1 MSSVV
6 LSSEQRV
13 RFEIECVTG
22 GVPVDVQEHWYRI
35 YADELE
41 HHLEHA
47 DHGRRR
53 LDDPMAERGHLFIA
67 RGPSGEVAGTV
78 LTTDRGVGELG
89 YYKDYFEM
97 DQVAGQVSVTTKLTV
112 APFARRT
119 RVSFLLS
126 RTTYAAAL
134 ARGLDVDFCDC
145 QPSRLHL
152 FERLGYRQM
161 EGEGQHPFYGSS
173 LRMRLDVQ
181 DIEHLERVGSPFAA
195 VARKR
200 LRRRAS

>member
-1 MSSVV
+1 MSSVL
-6 LSSEQRV
+6 LSSLQRA

-53 LDDPMAERGHLFIA
+53 LDDPMALDGHLFIA

-89 YYKDYFEM
+89 YYEDYFDM
-97 DQVAGQVSVTTKLTV
+97 DPIAGPASVTTKLTV

-126 RTTYAAAL
+126 RATYAGAL
-134 ARGLDVDFCDC
+134 ERGVEVDFCDC

-152 FERLGYRQM
+152 FQRMGYRLM
-161 EGEGQHPFYGSS
+161 PGAGQHPVYGSS
-173 LRMRLDVQ
+173 LRLRLDVR

>member
-13 RFEIECVTG
+13 RYEVERLAG
-22 GVPVDVQEHWYRI
+22 GAPVDVQEHWYRI

-41 HHLEHA
+41 HHLENA
-47 DHGRRR
+47 DHARRR
-53 LDDPMAERGHLFIA
+53 LDDPMARAGHLFVA

-89 YYKDYFEM
+89 YYEDYFHM
-97 DQVAGQVSVTTKLTV
+97 DQVSGPASVTTKLTV
-112 APFARRT
+112 APFARRS
-119 RVSFLLS
+119 RVSFMLS
-126 RTTYAAAL
+126 RATYVAAL
-134 ARGLDVDFCDC
+134 ERGLDVDFCDC

-152 FERLGYRQM
+152 FQRMGYRLM
-161 EGEGQHPFYGSS
+161 PGAGLHPVYGSS
-173 LRMRLDVQ
+173 LRLRLDVR